1 MGNNNRLGD
10 RNVRH
15 DRFHQQ
21 AKREGFRARAV
32 FKLQEID
39 AQYNLFK
46 PGDRVLDLGCSP
58 GSWLQYARSRIG
70 ERGVL
75 VGIDRTELRPGVP
88 GARLMVG
95 DVLTIDTA
103 ELLGGLDGFDVVLS
117 DMAPD
122 TSGIRSMDQA
132 RSEALFERALEIA
145 EQTLAPGGNFVGKIF
160 QGPEFKRLIDRVRAG
175 FSVGKAAKPDSSR
188 KISIEQFVVGAGF
201 RGNARKLAPVVQ
213 QSATGAQ
220 TRGAVHNPVVSDLAA
235 MHRSSLP
242 AVVTLVAAPV
252 VAADNGRLMPHAG
265 AVTRAPR
272 PAAAKPTATAKPAK
286 SKITAAK
293 PTTVNPSA
301 KATAVKPK
309 AKPLTVKP
317 KATPTTVKA
326 KAAAPKRKPTVK
338 AQPAAK
344 AAKSR
349 TRKSRS

>member
-70 ERGVL
+70 DRGVL

-201 RGNARKLAPVVQ
+201 RGNVRKAVPVVM
-213 QSATGAQ
+213 QSAAGAQ
-220 TRGAVHNPVVSDLAA
+220 TRGAVRSPVVSDMGA
-235 MHRSSLP
+235 MQRVSVP
-242 AVVTLVAAPV
+242 AVPVPVIVSAIVPAPK
-252 VAADNGRLMPHAG
+252 
-265 AVTRAPR
+265 AVTV
-272 PAAAKPTATAKPAK
+272 T
-286 SKITAAK
+286 AK
-293 PTTVNPSA
+293 PTTAKPVSKA
-301 KATAVKPK
+301 KATITRGQAKPIAKAK
-309 AKPLTVKP
+309 AKP
-317 KATPTTVKA
+317 AASKA
-326 KAAAPKRKPTVK
+326 KTPKKT
-338 AQPAAK
+338 AAK
-344 AAKSR
+344 TAKST